1 MIAEMFG
8 LQQLAVR
15 RPEDVPWNEL
25 PDNFILQLHWHSSD
39 ELIKLLKKFNFHV
52 ITIARHSLDTLISIL
67 QFARREL
74 QTALWLDR
82 LEGDESCIHGLFPS
96 DAKFLSYCEGK
107 RAKALL
113 DVTAGRWID
122 PDVTQIKYED
132 LVSAR
137 DRTLST
143 LALNLCAPIKML
155 INQPDQQDRFN
166 MVPLRSTSSNGH
178 FWQGLPG
185 LRQRMLTNA
194 DAIRLSLSHSNYIQL
209 FGYSHQRAQCN
220 MDVNRESINAEWNI
234 LTG

>member
-1 MIAEMFG
+1 MAEMFG
-8 LQQLAVR
+8 LQQLAVH

-25 PDNFILQLHWHSSD
+25 PDNFILKLHWHRSD
-39 ELIKLLKKFNFHV
+39 EFIQLLKKFKFQV
-52 ITIARHSLDTLISIL
+52 VTIARHPLDTLISIL
-67 QFARREL
+67 QFAPKEL

-82 LEGDESCIHGLFPS
+82 LEGDESGIHGLSPS
-96 DAKFLSYCEGK
+96 DAKFLSYCEGR

-113 DVTAGRWID
+113 DVTADWWLD

-143 LALNLCAPIKML
+143 LALKLCAPIKML
-155 INQPDQQDRFN
+155 INQPDQQDRFS
-166 MVPLRSTSSNGH
+166 MASLRSTSSNGH

-185 LRQRMLTNA
+185 LWQRMFTTD

-209 FGYSHQRAQCN
+209 FGYSYQRAHCN